1 MIGVRLYVVSGDLN
15 MGDYSD
21 RDRTSGAG
29 EWCTYFSGQAQPD
42 WCDGI
47 AKYMILLILVYELI
61 DNVFICFPKLII
73 RNLRTKIYSMDTA
86 DITCYKSAINV

>member
-29 EWCTYFSGQAQPD
+29 E
-42 WCDGI
+42 
-47 AKYMILLILVYELI
+47 
-61 DNVFICFPKLII
+61 
-73 RNLRTKIYSMDTA
+73 
-86 DITCYKSAINV
+86 